1 MEETEVGKTPP
12 EVGKTPPEMG
22 KTPPDVGRATALP
35 QEEAVEN
42 LD

>member
-1 MEETEVGKTPP
+1 MEEAEVGKTPP

>member
-1 MEETEVGKTPP
+1 MEEA

-35 QEEAVEN
+35 QEEAVVN